1 VTTPAIS
8 IALPPT
14 PQSPELARLAE
25 ARGFDR
31 VWLYDTPALQLD
43 VWMGL
48 ALCATTTTT
57 IGLGPAVLIPSLR
70 HPLTT
75 AAAVASLETLA
86 AGRTAYAIG
95 SGFTGRRALGQ
106 KPMRWSDVVDYVQIV
121 QALLRGETVE
131 VDDAAVAMLHGA
143 GQAPTRPIEVPWLI
157 GASGPKGFAAA
168 QQLGAGVFTTAPQ
181 DGFGWSA
188 LLAFGTVIGDDESVD
203 APRVLEAAGP
213 GAAVA
218 YHALYE
224 QHSPVLQSLP
234 GADAWVAAIEAVP
247 EARRHLEI
255 HRGHLTELND
265 IDRLMMTGGLAAGIS
280 RSGTA
285 AQMRD
290 RVADAAA
297 GGTTEFVFQPA
308 GPDPAAEIEAF
319 ADAVIGPMGKGA

>member
-1 VTTPAIS
+1 MSAPSIS

-14 PQSPELARLAE
+14 PESPALARLAE

-48 ALCATTTTT
+48 ALCAANTTT

-75 AAAVASLETLA
+75 AAAVASLESLA

-106 KPMRWSDVVDYVQIV
+106 KPMRWSDVVEYVRVV
-121 QALLRGETVE
+121 QALLRGDTVQI
-131 VDDAAVAMLHGA
+131 DGAAVAMLHA
-143 GQAPTRPIEVPWLI
+143 PGQAPNRPIDVPWLI
-157 GASGPKGFAAA
+157 GAGGPKGLAAA
-168 QQLGAGVFTTAPQ
+168 HELGAGVFTTTPQ
-181 DGFGWSA
+181 PGFAWSA
-188 LLAFGTVIGDDESVD
+188 LLAFGTVIGDDESPEAD
-203 APRVLEAAGP
+203 RVLEAAGP

-224 QHSPVLQSLP
+224 QRSPVLSSLP

-247 EARRHLEI
+247 AATRHLEI
-255 HRGHLTELND
+255 HRGHLTVLND

-290 RVADAAA
+290 RVAQAAA
-297 GGTTEFVFQPA
+297 DGTTEFVFQPA
-308 GPDPAAEIEAF
+308 GPDPAGEIDAF
-319 ADAVIGPMGKGA
+319 ADAVLGSAGRGA